1 MKNKRN
7 SDYEK
12 LKLVN
17 VADKENREKN
27 KHKIKSEKLRY
38 EAADEIY
45 E

>member
-1 MKNKRN
+1 MKKERN

-17 VADKENREKN
+17 VAEKKKSEKD